1 MPMYFVKDG
10 DCGTE
15 TAFKIIAAKWKP
27 QILEVCINKGGASY
41 SEIKQ
46 HLTRATDA
54 AIVNQ
59 LNSLV
64 ADGILLKVTIDND
77 NSFRTVYTISSKALD
92 ITPIL
97 SAMQQFA
104 NKCHEENPIEYVSA
118 IEYSKKLIGSKWKSR
133 ILWVIHKNQSIRFN
147 ELNNSIEGISHK
159 VLSQLLTDMQ
169 ENNLVIRT
177 DYNEKSPRVEYRLTT
192 MGNKGYEIVQALA
205 QWCLEYEL
213 IKPYIT
219 INY

>member
-104 NKCHEENPIEYVSA
+104 NKCH
-118 IEYSKKLIGSKWKSR
+118 
-133 ILWVIHKNQSIRFN
+133 
-147 ELNNSIEGISHK
+147 
-159 VLSQLLTDMQ
+159 
-169 ENNLVIRT
+169 
-177 DYNEKSPRVEYRLTT
+177 
-192 MGNKGYEIVQALA
+192 
-205 QWCLEYEL
+205 
-213 IKPYIT
+213 
-219 INY
+219 